1 MFKNPHLKT
10 LITLVLLSSTPMFS
24 QVGIGTTTPDTD
36 AALEINS
43 ATGGVLLPRIPL
55 TDTTSPLP
63 LSTDVAGM
71 IVYNTATVSDVTPG
85 FYYNDGA
92 IWVRL
97 GAGGAPSNDWT
108 LLGNAGTNPTTNFLG
123 TTDAQDVVLSRNSTP
138 KVRVQNT
145 YTGFTDEIQIR
156 DGSPDGGNNLV
167 SIDDDNG
174 NNDGRIRVYR
184 NNQVQ
189 HIIDGQGPT
198 IFNERSRNVDF
209 RVESNTATDGFFLDG
224 ANGQITI
231 GNYGAGAITA
241 GVATQMLAVD
251 VNGNI
256 IEEPLPTGG
265 STDWAILGNSG
276 LDGGNTTTNGVNFIG
291 TTDNENLEFRTN
303 NIQRGRFSSL
313 GEFFVGTLNTVIPGD
328 LMNAVSNPTFDW
340 AVNGYSANDGSGTY
354 GQVSS
359 GGTIYAGV
367 QGEYEGSNSQGPG
380 VRGLTNT
387 TGAGSD
393 FTSDVTSGVHG
404 QLGNANAYSFGV
416 KGDTGTNL
424 TRRTGGVLGTDLLAS
439 GALGYYANDFSSYS
453 VYGFGQGHTT
463 GGAGGRLASSSGIN
477 THIGLGMN
485 GGVMGGW
492 IKGQVYGAMFSGDRF
507 GSYTHGKSI
516 TNDSY
521 VVVDQNSNGTK
532 TATYASTSMS
542 IDVQSRGVGSLSN
555 GTSYIVFDNK
565 FAQLIDSGKPI
576 IVTVTPIG
584 ENNGVH
590 LVSVNKN
597 GFTIKENLNGN
608 SNVKFN
614 WVAIAE
620 KTNKREH
627 ISKEILSKDFDKNMN
642 GVMHDDS
649 LNDDNYNA
657 VWWNGSNVQFGKKAP
672 RNKLK
677 SERAKKRI
685 KLARPKGVKK

>member
-1 MFKNPHLKT
+1 MTKETLFKT
-10 LITLVLLSSTPMFS
+10 LITTTFLLSSLPIFS

-43 ATGGVLLPRIPL
+43 ATSGVLLPRVLL

-63 LSTDVAGM
+63 LSADVAGM

-92 IWVRL
+92 VWIRL
-97 GAGGAPSNDWT
+97 GAGGAPSNDWA
-108 LLGNAGTNPTTNFLG
+108 LLGNAGTNPATHFIG
-123 TTDAQDVVLSRNSTP
+123 TSDSQDLVFSRNSNP
-138 KVRVQNT
+138 KVRLLNNF
-145 YTGFTDEIQIR
+145 TGFTDEIQIR

-174 NNDGRIRVYR
+174 NDDGRIRIYR
-184 NNQVQ
+184 NNQAQ

-198 IFNERSRNVDF
+198 IFNERSINVDF
-209 RVESNTATDGFFLDG
+209 RIESNTATDGFFLEG
-224 ANGQITI
+224 SNGQVTI

-241 GVATQMLAVD
+241 GAATQMLAVD

-256 IEEPLPTGG
+256 IEEPLPAGG
-265 STDWAILGNSG
+265 SIDWTVLGNAG
-276 LDGGNTTTNGVNFIG
+276 LDGGDTTTNGVNFIG

-328 LMNAVSNPTFDW
+328 LMNAVSNATFDW

-354 GQVSS
+354 GQISS
-359 GGTIYAGV
+359 GATIYAGV

-387 TGAGSD
+387 TGTGTD
-393 FTSDVTSGVHG
+393 FTNDTSSGVHG
-404 QLGNANAYSFGV
+404 QLGNANSYSFGV

-424 TRRTGGVLGTDLLAS
+424 SRRTGGVIGTDFFGT
-439 GALGYYANDFSSYS
+439 GALGYYANNGSSYS
-453 VYGFGQGHTT
+453 VYGFGTGYQT
-463 GGAGGRLASSSGIN
+463 GGAGGRLASNSNIN

-492 IKGQVYGAMFSGDRF
+492 IKGQVYGAMFSGERF
-507 GSYTHGKSI
+507 GTYTHGKSI

-521 VVVDQNSNGTK
+521 VVVDKNSNGTK

-542 IDVQSRGVGSLSN
+542 IDVQTRGVGSLNN
-555 GTSYIVFDNK
+555 GTSHIIFDKK
-565 FAQLIDSGKPI
+565 FAQLVDSDKPI
-576 IVTVTPIG
+576 IITVTPIG

-597 GFTIKENLNGN
+597 GFIIKENLNGN
-608 SNVKFN
+608 ASVKFN

-620 KTNKREH
+620 KTNKTEGVSRE
-627 ISKEILSKDFDKNMN
+627 LLTANFDNN
-642 GVMHDDS
+642 TQQLMHDDT
-649 LNDDNYNA
+649 LDGGKA
-657 VWWNGSNVQFGKKAP
+657 MWLENGNIHFGSKAP
-672 RNKLK
+672 VSPVKIENR
-677 SERAKKRI
+677 KKMKI
-685 KLARPKGVKK
+685 TLRPKEVK

>member
-1 MFKNPHLKT
+1 
-10 LITLVLLSSTPMFS
+10 MFS
-24 QVGIGTTTPDTD
+24 QVGIGTTTPDAD

-43 ATGGVLLPRIPL
+43 LTGGVLLPRVPL
-55 TDTTSPLP
+55 LATTNSSPL
-63 LSTDVAGM
+63 SVDVAGM
-71 IVYNTATVSDVTPG
+71 IVYNTATAGDVTPG

-92 IWVRL
+92 LWVRL
-97 GAGGAPSNDWT
+97 GGGTTSNDWA
-108 LLGNAGTNPTTNFLG
+108 LLGNVGTNPATNFIG
-123 TTDAQDVVLSRNSTP
+123 TTDAQDVVLSRNSSP
-138 KVRVQNT
+138 KVRLLNA

-167 SIDDDNG
+167 TIDDDGG

-184 NNQVQ
+184 NNGVQ
-189 HIIDGQGPT
+189 HNIDGNGHT
-198 IFNERSRNVDF
+198 VFNEQSRNFDF

-231 GNYGAGAITA
+231 GNYGTGAITA
-241 GVATQMLAVD
+241 GAATQMLAVD

-256 IEEPLPTGG
+256 IEEPLPAGG
-265 STDWAILGNSG
+265 STDWTVLGNAG

-328 LMNAVSNPTFDW
+328 LMNAVSNATFDW

-359 GGTIYAGV
+359 GTTIYAGV

-424 TRRTGGVLGTDLLAS
+424 TRRTGGVLGTDLFAS

-463 GGAGGRLASSSGIN
+463 GGAGGRLASNSGTN

-485 GGVMGGW
+485 GGIMGGW

-521 VVVDQNSNGTK
+521 VVVDQNANGTK

-542 IDVQSRGVGSLSN
+542 IDVQSRGIGHLNN
-555 GTSYIVFDNK
+555 GTSHISFDKAFN
-565 FAQLIDSGKPI
+565 QLIDTDKPI
-576 IVTVTPIG
+576 IVTITPIG
-584 ENNGVH
+584 ESNGVH
-590 LVSVNKN
+590 IVNVNKN

-608 SNVKFN
+608 SNVQFN

-620 KTNKREH
+620 KANKREH
-627 ISKEILSKDFDKNMN
+627 ISKEILSKDFDKNMT

-657 VWWNGSNVQFGKKAP
+657 VWWNGSDVQFGKTAP

-677 SERAKKRI
+677 SERAKNRAH
-685 KLARPKGVKK
+685 LARPKEVKK